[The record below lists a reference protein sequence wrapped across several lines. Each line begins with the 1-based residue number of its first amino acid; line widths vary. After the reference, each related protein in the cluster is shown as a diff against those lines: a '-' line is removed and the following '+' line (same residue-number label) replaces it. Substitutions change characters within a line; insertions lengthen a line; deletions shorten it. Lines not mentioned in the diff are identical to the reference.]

1 MKCISCKSDDVVV
14 VLMEVFSCSHC
25 GKNVEVEYVI
35 CRDCGVGWKSVNG
48 EILSGT
54 TLFDVG
60 LNDIFGDGDEIP
72 LNMMPVIDHV
82 KTRPHMADYIYKCL
96 RCQAICYE
104 VEEDLYECPKCGF
117 RWEIVR
123 SK

>member
-1 MKCISCKSDDVVV
+1 MKCINCKSDDVVV
-14 VLMEVFSCSHC
+14 VLMEVFPCKYC
-25 GKNVEVEYVI
+25 GKNIEVEYVI

-60 LNDIFGDGDEIP
+60 LNNIFDGGDETP
-72 LNMMPVIDHV
+72 LNMTPIINH
-82 KTRPHMADYIYKCL
+82 KPHMTDYVYKCL
-96 RCQAICYE
+96 RCQAVCYE
-104 VEEDLYECPKCGF
+104 VEKDLYECPECGF
-117 RWEIVR
+117 QWNVVR